1 MRLFRLNRGG
11 TIGWYMDD
19 STQQAPF
26 QILGKRLK
34 RIREDLRE
42 SLDDV
47 SGAVEVDTDILERIE
62 LGAERPSEDLLM
74 LLINHF
80 GIQESEAVQLWES
93 AGYGQPEPDERRFSS
108 YDMQTKPTMVL
119 LAIDARVLYSD
130 NVMIAGSPQGLVLN
144 FAQMTGQQK
153 PMPVARVGMSYEQ
166 AEEVLHALQQTIL
179 HHKYAPKQPLLPP
192 GQASAQTE

>member
-1 MRLFRLNRGG
+1 
-11 TIGWYMDD
+11 MDD
-19 STQQAPF
+19 STQHAPF

-34 RIREDLRE
+34 RIREELRE

-62 LGAERPSEDLLM
+62 QGAERPSEDLLM

-80 GIQESEAVQLWES
+80 GVQESEAVQLWES
-93 AGYGQPEPDERRFSS
+93 AGYGLPEPEEGRFSS
-108 YDMQTKPTMVL
+108 RDMHTKPTMVL

-166 AEEVLHALQQTIL
+166 AEEVLYALQQTIL

-192 GQASAQTE
+192 GEATSQAE